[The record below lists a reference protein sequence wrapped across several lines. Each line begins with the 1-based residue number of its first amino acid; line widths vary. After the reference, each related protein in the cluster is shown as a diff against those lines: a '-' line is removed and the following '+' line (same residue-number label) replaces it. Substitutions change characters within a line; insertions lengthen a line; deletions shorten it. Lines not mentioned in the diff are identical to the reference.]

1 MAEFCDI
8 PGVALRVAPSDF
20 PDPVLDETNASG
32 ECTAVLAG
40 GCFWCTES
48 VFKELDGVVDVISGY
63 SGDGAGNADY
73 KSVCA
78 GTTNH
83 AEAIAIRYDASRISY
98 GQLLKVFFA
107 IAHDPTTR
115 DRQGGDVGR
124 QYRSAIF
131 FADQE
136 QYDIAQ
142 AYLDQIASAHIFKA
156 PVVTELVP
164 LEAFHS
170 AEAYH
175 QNYAE
180 LHPDQGYIQA
190 AAQPKVAKLKTY
202 FGDKLKQGESA

>member
-8 PGVALRVAPSDF
+8 PGVALRVAPNDF
-20 PDPVLDETNASG
+20 PDPVLDETSGSG
-32 ECTAVLAG
+32 ERTAVLAG

-48 VFKELDGVVDVISGY
+48 VFKELDGVLDVTSGY
-63 SGDGAGNADY
+63 SGDDAGSADY
-73 KSVCA
+73 KTVCA

-83 AEAIAIRYDASRISY
+83 AEAIAVRYDASRISF

-131 FADQE
+131 FANQQ

-142 AYLDQIASAHIFKA
+142 AYLDQITTAAIFKS

-164 LEAFHS
+164 LEAFHT

-180 LHPDQGYIQA
+180 RNPEQGYIQA

-202 FGDKLKQGESA
+202 FADKLKPGVSA

>member
-8 PGVALRVAPSDF
+8 PGVALRIAPNDF
-20 PDPVLDETNASG
+20 PDPVLDEKNVSG
-32 ECTAVLAG
+32 ERTVVLAG

-48 VFKELDGVVDVISGY
+48 VFKNLDGVLEVTAGY
-63 SGDGAGNADY
+63 SGGDAATADY
-73 KSVCA
+73 KAVCT

-83 AEAIAIRYDASRISY
+83 AEAIAIRYDAGRISL

-115 DRQGGDVGR
+115 DRQGGDVGS

-131 FADQE
+131 FASQE
-136 QYDIAQ
+136 QHDIAQ
-142 AYLDQIASAHIFKA
+142 AYLDQIAKAGIFKT

-164 LEAFHS
+164 LEAFHT
-170 AEAYH
+170 AEAHH

-180 LHPDQGYIQA
+180 LNPDQGYIRA
-190 AAQPKVAKLKTY
+190 AAQPKVEKLRTY
-202 FGDKLKQGESA
+202 FGDKLKNGAST

>member
-8 PGVALRVAPSDF
+8 PGVALRIAPNQF
-20 PDPVLDETNASG
+20 PDPVLDDVGASG
-32 ECTAVLAG
+32 ERTAILAG
-40 GCFWCTES
+40 GCFWCTEA
-48 VFKELDGVVDVISGY
+48 VFQKLDGVLSVTSGY
-63 SGDGAGNADY
+63 SGDDAATADY
-73 KSVCA
+73 KTVCT
-78 GTTNH
+78 GTTEH

-107 IAHDPTTR
+107 VAHDPTTK

-131 FADQE
+131 FADQQ

-142 AYLDQIASAHIFKA
+142 AYLEQIAAAQLFKT

-164 LEAFHS
+164 LQEFHV

-180 LHPDQGYIQA
+180 LHPEQPFIRA
-190 AAQPKVAKLKTY
+190 ASQPKVDKLRNY
-202 FGDKLKQGESA
+202 FGDKLKNAGAA